1 MRRRHREEVAALTA
15 GIKQAEELVN
25 STREAAWKAEQTAAE
40 LQAAAAEL
48 AKEADVAGRLLELES
63 ELAHD
68 QHDKYEPEH
77 EREELWIE
85 VCGIIDYLSV
95 RQTWWPE
102 SMTRRTDW
110 PERGT
115 ITGGAGRHREAIS
128 TAHEA

>member
-1 MRRRHREEVAALTA
+1 MQAEPTTEQLLKVRPPSREEVAALTA

-68 QHDKYEPEH
+68 QHDA
-77 EREELWIE
+77 
-85 VCGIIDYLSV
+85 
-95 RQTWWPE
+95 RQRP
-102 SMTRRTDW
+102 R
-110 PERGT
+110 
-115 ITGGAGRHREAIS
+115 
-128 TAHEA
+128 